1 MMRLVVVGAAAVL
14 WFGSIVVAQQAT
26 PSQDIDE
33 ITTEAEQTPQ
43 EPASTVDRPVYS
55 ALQSAKKTLDDKYGI
70 TFAIENTAIYQ
81 HTTGGVDPNQALV
94 NTLGVFARWKIYR
107 SQDGKDFGGPGF
119 QAESRQNPLDHNFPE
134 MTKSLG
140 TLWAPNDS
148 SSDDYHKI
156 NQLWWGMRAFD
167 GRFGFRIGK
176 IDPGNLINENRFEG
190 SGNTQFFGQPFAT
203 NPARSFPDNGIGM
216 MLRYEPTDWMWVHY
230 TMSDSDAVST
240 YSPFK
245 TIHGRW
251 LYAGEVGLKPVF
263 PKLGQGMYRFMI
275 YDRDAEAANEVGW
288 ALSFD
293 QNIGEHYGVFLRY
306 DGNDGSINAIRHLLS
321 VGFSFLTP
329 FDRENDQ
336 AGIGVSY
343 THPTSSSLRD
353 QYSGEVYYRLQ
364 VTEGFELSASVQLV
378 VDPSASTLDTV
389 GVFGLRARLL
399 L

>member
-1 MMRLVVVGAAAVL
+1 MAVAAVAAV
-14 WFGSIVVAQQAT
+14 FCIASIAAAQQAT
-26 PSQDIDE
+26 PSQDVEE
-33 ITTEAEQTPQ
+33 IITEDQQSPE
-43 EPASTVDRPVYS
+43 EPVSTVDRTAYR
-55 ALQSAKKTLDDKYGI
+55 ALQGWKKGLSDKYGFN
-70 TFAIENTAIYQ
+70 FAIENTAIYQ

-94 NTLGVFARWKIYR
+94 NTLGLFATWKVYR
-107 SQDGKDFGGPGF
+107 SLNGKDFGGIGF
-119 QAESRQNPLDHNFPE
+119 QAEARQNPLDHNFPE
-134 MTKSLG
+134 LTSSLG

-176 IDPGNLINENRFEG
+176 IDPGNLINENRFAG

-203 NPARSFPDNGIGM
+203 NPARSYPDNGIGM

-251 LYAGEVGLKPVF
+251 VYEGEVGFKPVV
-263 PKLGQGMYRFMI
+263 PKLGPGIYRFMI
-275 YDRDAEAANEVGW
+275 YDRDAQAANEVGW

-293 QNIGEHYGVFLRY
+293 QNISPNYGVFLRY
-306 DGNDGSINAIRHLLS
+306 GGNEGTINKIRQLVS
-321 VGFSFLTP
+321 AGFSFLTP
-329 FDRENDQ
+329 FDRPNDQ
-336 AGIGVSY
+336 AGIGISY
-343 THPTSSSLRD
+343 THPTSSALRD
-353 QYSGEVYYRLQ
+353 EYSSEVYYRLQ
-364 VTEGFELSASVQLV
+364 VTEGFELSASSQLV
-378 VDPSASTLDTV
+378 INPSASTLDTV

-399 L
+399 Y